1 MPVSGSWIR
10 RALALCWLSASGPAF
25 AHDAEPQ
32 SWGEVMYVWNDD
44 WWLWA
49 IVLAFGALYARGVQQ
64 LWQHAAPGAGISRA
78 RVCAFTLGWLASVAA
93 LLSPIDPLGG
103 QLFSAHMVQH
113 EILML
118 IAAPL
123 LVVGRPIGAFLW
135 GLPPAW
141 RRHAWQTC
149 RRSGVQ
155 GFVRWLTGPA
165 TAWLVHAIAL
175 WGWHVPVLFDAS
187 VRSDLV
193 HTAQHASFFGTALAF
208 WWALVRPG
216 AGRATHGL
224 AALYI
229 LTTAMHTAALGALL
243 TFAPSVWY
251 TVYVDTAPTWGM
263 DALEDQRLGG
273 LIMWVPAGFVYL
285 AIALTLFASWLK
297 ELGRRGP
304 VIGWRPLP

>member
-1 MPVSGSWIR
+1 MSLARIGGL
-10 RALALCWLSASGPAF
+10 LALCWLAVTTPVR

-32 SWGEVMYVWNDD
+32 AWHEVWTIWNDD
-44 WWLWA
+44 WWLWVV
-49 IVLAFGALYARGVQQ
+49 VLAFGAWYARGVHV
-64 LWQHAAPGAGISRA
+64 LWRQAGAGAGISRTRA
-78 RVCAFTLGWLASVAA
+78 LAFALGWLASVAA

-135 GLPPAW
+135 GLPQRW
-141 RRHAWQTC
+141 RRSAWQAC
-149 RRSGVQ
+149 HRSGLQ
-155 GFVRWLTGPA
+155 GFVRWLTTPT

-187 VRSDLV
+187 IRSDLV
-193 HTAQHASFFGTALAF
+193 HTAQHVSFFGTALAF
-208 WWALVRPG
+208 WWALMRPG
-216 AGRATHGL
+216 AGRETRGL
-224 AALYI
+224 ATIYI
-229 LTTAMHTAALGALL
+229 VTTAMHTAALGALL
-243 TFAPSVWY
+243 TFAPRVWY
-251 TVYVDTAPTWGM
+251 SVYLETTPTWGI

-285 AIALTLFASWLK
+285 AIALALFAAWLRD
-297 ELGRRGP
+297 LSGRQSD
-304 VIGWRPLP
+304 VGWQPHQ